1 LTIKV
6 KDIIDEVFQ
15 DYKETSMFIAIS
27 KCDWKCCNELGLDK
41 SICQNSEIAMQ
52 KTFEVPV
59 DEIFSRYTQN
69 NITKSIVIG
78 GLEPFL
84 QFDEVLNLI
93 KYFRTNNVND
103 EFIIYTGYYKK
114 EIQQQINTL
123 TQFKNLIVKFG
134 RFIPDQKSHYDNI
147 LGVNLISN
155 NQYAERIS

>member
-1 LTIKV
+1 
-6 KDIIDEVFQ
+6 
-15 DYKETSMFIAIS
+15 
-27 KCDWKCCNELGLDK
+27 
-41 SICQNSEIAMQ
+41 
-52 KTFEVPV
+52 V